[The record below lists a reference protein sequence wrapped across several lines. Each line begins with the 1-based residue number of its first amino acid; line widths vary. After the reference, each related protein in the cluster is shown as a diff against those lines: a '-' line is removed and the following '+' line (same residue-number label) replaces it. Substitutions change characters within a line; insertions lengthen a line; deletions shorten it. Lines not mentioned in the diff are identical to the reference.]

1 MLNNLSITTRGID
14 EQTFN
19 IGTAT
24 QTGAAFPYLKVACG
38 EPRDVWEMSA
48 PLVIVYLSNLA
59 CGLSS
64 CSKDDDGGGPKIT
77 VKNLTGIDWYDAS
90 VIFKESTDASSQIV
104 KMVEIGD
111 VPMGKSFTV
120 TKESDYFYIDA
131 YNNRGKLLMTDIVA
145 AYNNKSLTN
154 RDVLINL

>member
-1 MLNNLSITTRGID
+1 MKKNL
-14 EQTFN
+14 
-19 IGTAT
+19 
-24 QTGAAFPYLKVACG
+24 LKLMAIC
-38 EPRDVWEMSA
+38 
-48 PLVIVYLSNLA
+48 LVFSLA